1 MTAFSKWSPGNFCI
15 REVQCSLWV
24 LAEFT
29 FIPVGTTTTMMLC
42 IVMAVMLPTL
52 PTIGTERMSMPSTV
66 LGTKLRHGILAKP
79 PRQRLRNGIVMSL
92 VARAAEFF
100 HVRDRVDI
108 FRRTGCSIQAKMVV
122 FDILSVVVRSK
133 VFVVIVA
140 LANVHLA
147 FQPRKAVGTGT
158 VHSILLL
165 FGMHGQVQSVVRVL
179 VPLDTESTRSTIAI
193 QVAHRF
199 DIALYFAQ
207 IARPARVANAALVTS
222 VRIRDAPPV
231 TRTKGILPILI
242 QPRRAARRALVLAAR
257 ARIRNVLRVGR
268 VAIAH
273 GGSAVVVRARRSVVA
288 VLLRSASLHGDLAP
302 QSGVSVGADAV
313 FAALGDDVGGERGG
327 EGTGADEVVV

>member
-100 HVRDRVDI
+100 HVRRDCVDI

-231 TRTKGILPILI
+231 TRTKGT
-242 QPRRAARRALVLAAR
+242 LVLAAR